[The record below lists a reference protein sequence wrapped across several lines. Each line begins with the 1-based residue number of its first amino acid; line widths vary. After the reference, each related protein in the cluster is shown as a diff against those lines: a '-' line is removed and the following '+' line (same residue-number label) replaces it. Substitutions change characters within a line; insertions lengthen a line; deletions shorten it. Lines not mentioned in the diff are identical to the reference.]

1 MPKLEDTRKTL
12 KLPLKS
18 IPESE
23 VVVRDGLLAGDFE
36 YVYAKDISE
45 VEMVL
50 RVFSRM
56 IESWNLTDDK
66 GEVLPITID
75 NVKRLDI
82 NDIIDVINQ
91 TSFSKKGE
99 GIDKKK

>member
-1 MPKLEDTRKTL
+1 MPKLEDTRKVL

-56 IESWNLTDDK
+56 VESWNLTNDN
-66 GEVLPITID
+66 GEVLPVTID
-75 NVKRLDI
+75 NIKKLNI
-82 NDIIDVINQ
+82 NDIVDVINK
-91 TSFSKKGE
+91 TSFAGKDT
-99 GIDKKK
+99 DKKK